1 MDSINRIRFSGI
13 ASGLDTENIVKN
25 LMNIEQMKVDRQIQ
39 KKTLLE
45 WKRDEYR
52 NINNRLRTLREQ
64 NVFNL
69 KLQGTFLAKK
79 VASSDES
86 ALSATAS
93 FNTLEGSYTVTV
105 NKLAKAASFT
115 ATPADLGE
123 NGLVPV
129 ETEASF
135 TINGGE
141 GREDVTI
148 TVGHSDTLASVVAKI
163 NANSSKSGVRAMY
176 DENLNKLFLTST
188 STGEKAAINITGGD
202 EDLLSNL
209 GLTTGNLGT
218 GQNAEIIFNGE
229 TLTFASNQF
238 SLFDIDM
245 TLKKAGETV
254 DITVNKDIDSVIE
267 QIKSFVEQYNTIME
281 DIGTKLS
288 EKRYRDYPPLTDA
301 QKEEMEEKEI
311 EKWEEKARSGL
322 LRADSLLS
330 SIASSLRMTL
340 GGVVETGS
348 KYKTLSSIGITTSSN
363 WNDKGKLYLDEEELR
378 KALTEDLDGVMKI
391 FSNNSEDPKA
401 LGIARKLDDMLLG
414 HMESVASTAGRNIIG
429 ADESY
434 LGREIMRMDKGI
446 KEMQDR
452 FIQLEESYWRKF
464 TAMEKAL
471 QRMQSQ
477 SDWLSNQL
485 QGLG

>member
-188 STGEKAAINITGGD
+188 STGEK
-202 EDLLSNL
+202 
-209 GLTTGNLGT
+209 
-218 GQNAEIIFNGE
+218 GQ
-229 TLTFASNQF
+229 
-238 SLFDIDM
+238 
-245 TLKKAGETV
+245 
-254 DITVNKDIDSVIE
+254 
-267 QIKSFVEQYNTIME
+267 
-281 DIGTKLS
+281 
-288 EKRYRDYPPLTDA
+288 
-301 QKEEMEEKEI
+301 
-311 EKWEEKARSGL
+311 
-322 LRADSLLS
+322 LRAGRDRLF
-330 SIASSLRMTL
+330 LR
-340 GGVVETGS
+340 
-348 KYKTLSSIGITTSSN
+348 
-363 WNDKGKLYLDEEELR
+363 
-378 KALTEDLDGVMKI
+378 
-391 FSNNSEDPKA
+391 
-401 LGIARKLDDMLLG
+401 
-414 HMESVASTAGRNIIG
+414 TAGRK
-429 ADESY
+429 
-434 LGREIMRMDKGI
+434 KGC
-446 KEMQDR
+446 
-452 FIQLEESYWRKF
+452 FLP
-464 TAMEKAL
+464 
-471 QRMQSQ
+471 
-477 SDWLSNQL
+477 
-485 QGLG
+485 GV

>member
-1 MDSINRIRFSGI
+1 
-13 ASGLDTENIVKN
+13 
-25 LMNIEQMKVDRQIQ
+25 
-39 KKTLLE
+39 
-45 WKRDEYR
+45 
-52 NINNRLRTLREQ
+52 
-64 NVFNL
+64 
-69 KLQGTFLAKK
+69 
-79 VASSDES
+79 
-86 ALSATAS
+86 
-93 FNTLEGSYTVTV
+93 
-105 NKLAKAASFT
+105 
-115 ATPADLGE
+115 
-123 NGLVPV
+123 
-129 ETEASF
+129 
-135 TINGGE
+135 
-141 GREDVTI
+141 
-148 TVGHSDTLASVVAKI
+148 
-163 NANSSKSGVRAMY
+163 MY